1 MRIDP
6 PVRAANDAE
15 LKTTR
20 RIPILEGDTR
30 GIQTGSSIRS
40 WSECMIF
47 LIGFVIV
54 FGSILGGFA
63 IAGGQIP
70 ALFHISE
77 LFVVGGTALGTVVV
91 STPLAVLKAMAAD
104 MGTLMKPSAFTR
116 PLYLEGL
123 KMMFELFQTAQRDGL
138 VAIESHIEAPH
149 KSSLLKKYPGVLRQH
164 HAITFLCDSLR
175 LVLIGSVPPHDLE
188 ALLDAE
194 IDIHHEQAI
203 RPISAIQKVGDALPG
218 IGIVAAVL
226 GIVVTMGAI
235 NGPVEKVGEHVAAA
249 LTGTFLGVFLAY
261 GVLGPI
267 ATNLEHRKAD
277 ETRFY
282 HFMKAG
288 VIAVAKGSTPI
299 VAVEFARRS
308 IYSDTRPTFNE
319 MESACK
325 SLKGKRGGQGADAK
339 AA

>member
-1 MRIDP
+1 MLF
-6 PVRAANDAE
+6 V
-15 LKTTR
+15 
-20 RIPILEGDTR
+20 
-30 GIQTGSSIRS
+30 
-40 WSECMIF
+40 
-47 LIGFVIV
+47 IGFVVV
-54 FGSILGGFA
+54 FGSILGGFT

-70 ALFHISE
+70 ALFHVSE
-77 LFVVGGTALGTVVV
+77 IFVIVGTAVGTVVV
-91 STPLAVLKAMAAD
+91 ATPINVLKSLAAD
-104 MGTLMKPSAFTR
+104 LGTLTKPTQFTR
-116 PLYLEGL
+116 ALYLEGL

-149 KSSLLKKYPGVLRQH
+149 KSSLLKKYPGVLKEH

-175 LVLIGSVPPHDLE
+175 LVLIGSVPAHDLE

-194 IDIHHEQAI
+194 IEIHHEQSLRTVA
-203 RPISAIQKVGDALPG
+203 AIQKVGDALPG

-226 GIVVTMGAI
+226 GIVITMGAI
-235 NGPVEKVGEHVAAA
+235 NGPVEQVGEHVAAA

-261 GVLGPI
+261 GVLAPI
-267 ATNLEHRKAD
+267 ATNLELRKAD
-277 ETRFY
+277 ESRFY
-282 HFMKAG
+282 YFIKAG

-308 IYSDTRPTFNE
+308 IFSETRPTFNE

-325 SLKGKRGGQGADAK
+325 SLKGKKGASGADAK